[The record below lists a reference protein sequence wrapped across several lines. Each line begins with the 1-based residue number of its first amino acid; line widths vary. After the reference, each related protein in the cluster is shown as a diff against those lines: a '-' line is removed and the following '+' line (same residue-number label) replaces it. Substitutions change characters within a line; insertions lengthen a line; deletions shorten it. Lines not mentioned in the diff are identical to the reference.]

1 MITKTLEDLTRAKST
16 LAEAEKTRDAWNN
29 IVLERKKNLAQVQEA
44 YEKGEQARN
53 EDLMLRYLAHLGWE
67 KSAYRTSSTRPARTG
82 KPVRKLRVA
91 TASEDMMPDGT
102 VLSTAGTGAYFTQTG
117 LVYGCGAH
125 TVLMVAAKEWEA
137 TR

>member
-1 MITKTLEDLTRAKST
+1 MNQKTKDDLARAKFT
-16 LAEAEKTRDAWNN
+16 LAEAKKTRNAWDA
-29 IVLERKKNLAQVQEA
+29 IVAERTENLAKVQEA
-44 YEKGEQARN
+44 YDKGEQARN

-82 KPVRKLRVA
+82 SPNRKLRVA
-91 TASEDMMPDGT
+91 TASADRMPDGSIEEAT
-102 VLSTAGTGAYFTQTG
+102 DAYFTQTS

-125 TVLMVAAKEWEA
+125 TVLLAAAQEWEA

>member
-1 MITKTLEDLTRAKST
+1 MITKTLEDLERARST
-16 LAEAEKTRDAWNN
+16 LAEAKKTRDAWNN
-29 IVLERKKNLAQVQEA
+29 IVAERTENLAKVQEA
-44 YEKGEQARN
+44 YEKGEQVRN

-82 KPVRKLRVA
+82 KPIRKLRVA
-91 TASEDMMPDGT
+91 TASKDRMPDG
-102 VLSTAGTGAYFTQTG
+102 AIEHAIGAYFTQTG

-125 TVLMVAAKEWEA
+125 EVLLAAAQEWEA

>member
-1 MITKTLEDLTRAKST
+1 MTIKTQEAIARAKFT

-29 IVLERKKNLAQVQEA
+29 IVLERKENLAKVQEEYA
-44 YEKGEQARN
+44 TSEQARN

-91 TASEDMMPDGT
+91 TASEDMMPDGATEHT
-102 VLSTAGTGAYFTQTG
+102 VGAYFTQTG

-125 TVLMVAAKEWEA
+125 TVLLAAAKEWEA